1 MFRPDARRILERDM
15 AKVLLA
21 DDEAA
26 LRLLMGRQLSKAGH
40 EVILASDG
48 LDAFQKMEKDPT
60 FDVVVSDVKMPK
72 LDGMG
77 LLFRAKSV
85 IPDTEFIILTG
96 HGSMENAVEAFKTGN
111 VFDYLLK
118 PLDDMNEL
126 DAVVDRAVE
135 RRRLK
140 MENKKLIRDLQMR
153 IQELEATRQELANL
167 AEHDGLTGLLN
178 HRTIHGKLM
187 DYVSSH
193 PNDHITV
200 MMIDM
205 DGFKQ
210 FNDTYGHQV
219 GDQVI
224 RHVANIL
231 GQSFSEDV
239 FIGRCG
245 GDEFMAVLPRCNA
258 SEASI
263 IADRIKTV
271 LEHRPFRNPEG
282 VAIPIRLC
290 FGISDTTTAGSSPI
304 NLVAT
309 ADAALF
315 EGKKKG
321 GDAITLHMTI
331 KEQGDIENR
340 TTFDVLDSLVTAI
353 DNKDRYTKRH
363 SEDVTTYALLLAQS
377 LSLSEETC
385 SAVRVAGLLH
395 DVGKIGVP
403 DAILRKPGKLS
414 PQEYEI
420 MKNHVTISTL
430 IIHGLPRLADV
441 LDAVAYHH
449 ERWDGKGYP
458 KGLAGE
464 QIPLLGRVMAIAD
477 AFSAMTLDRPYRAGM
492 SVEEA
497 LTEIEEGCGTQFDP
511 RLARIFVGT
520 IRQSSIIRKREIAKA
535 A

>member
-1 MFRPDARRILERDM
+1 M

-26 LRLLMGRQLSKAGH
+26 LRLLMGRQLRKAGH
-40 EVILASDG
+40 EVVQASDG
-48 LDAFQKMEKDPT
+48 LDAYQIMENDPT
-60 FDVVVSDVKMPK
+60 FDVVVSDIKMPK

-77 LLFRAKSV
+77 LLSRAKHI

-118 PLDDMNEL
+118 PLDDINEL
-126 DAVVDRAVE
+126 DVVVARAVE
-135 RRRLK
+135 RRRLR
-140 MENKKLIRDLQMR
+140 MENKKLISDLELR
-153 IQELEATRQELANL
+153 IHELEETRHELANL

-178 HRTIHGKLM
+178 HRTIHNRLM
-187 DYVSSH
+187 DCVNSH
-193 PNDHITV
+193 PDDNITI

-205 DGFKQ
+205 DDFKQ
-210 FNDTYGHQV
+210 FNDTYGHPV
-219 GDQVI
+219 GDQVLKHI
-224 RHVANIL
+224 ANIL
-231 GQSFSEDV
+231 KQSFSEGV
-239 FIGRCG
+239 YTGRCG
-245 GDEFMAVLPRCNA
+245 GDEFMTVLPGCGA

-263 IADRIKTV
+263 IADHIKKV
-271 LEHRPFRNPEG
+271 LLFTPFRNPEG

-290 FGISDTTTAGSSPI
+290 FGISDTTSAGSSPI
-304 NLVAT
+304 NLVAA

-321 GDAITLHMTI
+321 GDVIMLHMTI
-331 KEQGDIENR
+331 KDQCDIEKR

-377 LSLSEETC
+377 LSFSEETC

-403 DAILRKPGKLS
+403 DSILRKPGKLS
-414 PQEYEI
+414 PEEYEI
-420 MKNHVTISTL
+420 MKNHVTISGL

-441 LDAVAYHH
+441 LDAVTHHH

-458 KGLAGE
+458 RGLAGE

-492 SVEEA
+492 SPEEA
-497 LTEIEEGCGTQFDP
+497 LAEIENGYGTQFDP
-511 RLARIFVGT
+511 KLSKVFVET
-520 IRQSSIIRKREIAKA
+520 IRQSSIMLQPKVARA